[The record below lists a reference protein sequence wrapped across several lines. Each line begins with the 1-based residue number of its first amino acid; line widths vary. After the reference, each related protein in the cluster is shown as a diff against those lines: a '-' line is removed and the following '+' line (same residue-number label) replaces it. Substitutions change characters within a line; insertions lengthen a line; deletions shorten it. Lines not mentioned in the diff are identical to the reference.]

1 MVAGW
6 QLQLQHGIGIAPK
19 RKKSSVARA
28 GPAHFRV
35 SPFIADFF
43 FWLGIIADF
52 GAPKLFIKL
61 SLINSPTR
69 FGIPMIW
76 ASVFSPLTH
85 HTIF

>member
-43 FWLGIIADF
+43 FLVGDH
-52 GAPKLFIKL
+52 
-61 SLINSPTR
+61 S
-69 FGIPMIW
+69 
-76 ASVFSPLTH
+76 
-85 HTIF
+85 